1 MILRTAMIAA
11 RVAEPV
17 AVRRINSM
25 DKKAKQ
31 PKKPKTAKPKGAK
44 TA

>member
-1 MILRTAMIAA
+1 MLATGC
-11 RVAEPV
+11 VAPV
-17 AVRRINSM
+17 ATRRINSM

-31 PKKPKTAKPKGAK
+31 PKKPKSAKPKGAK